1 MTWNPFDWTA
11 GPFLALYVSIAVIVF
26 LLGLRLQIDDRPG
39 RARYPSIERPGI
51 GLSRRRRAPPRRRG
65 TAVPDVRQW
74 RHHRYEGSRDHR
86 HGPDAAG
93 DSHGPTDPSAVPA
106 WHDTTAVSDGDQ
118 ATRRAGAGA
127 PARVGILPD
136 RRSDD
141 VLPNDRAALCRAA
154 PGVWDHQGDRGHR
167 TAPSGRDFWSSF
179 SSSQHSP
186 ASCWRCVR
194 RGRGPAR
201 TF

>member
-1 MTWNPFDWTA
+1 MTWNPFNWTA
-11 GPFLALYVSIAVIVF
+11 EPFLALYVSIAVIVF
-26 LLGLRLQIDDRPG
+26 LLGFGFRSMIGQAAHATRRLSVLELAFLG
-39 RARYPSIERPGI
+39 GGARRLG
-51 GLSRRRRAPPRRRG
+51 
-65 TAVPDVRQW
+65 
-74 RHHRYEGSRDHR
+74 
-86 HGPDAAG
+86 DAALLCLTSG
-93 DSHGPTDPSAVPA
+93 NGATIATKDHAITVTDQTPLATLMGRPTRLPVPA

-167 TAPSGRDFWSSF
+167 TAPSGRDSRSSF